1 MKENHIQNTRGEKMI
16 KIERQSTELTNKK
29 TIEKEIILNNK
40 ITNDDLLNLSQE
52 FSISKDAVIQ
62 VLEHELNI
70 ETDGILRMLYTYKT
84 KDGRTLLDLYLDEFN
99 KEIKEFGT
107 L

>member
-1 MKENHIQNTRGEKMI
+1 MI

-70 ETDGILRMLYTYKT
+70 ETDGILRMLYTFKT

>member
-1 MKENHIQNTRGEKMI
+1 MI

-70 ETDGILRMLYTYKT
+70 ETDGILRMLYTYRT

>member
-1 MKENHIQNTRGEKMI
+1 MI

>member
-1 MKENHIQNTRGEKMI
+1 MI
-16 KIERQSTELTNKK
+16 KIERQYTELTNKK